1 MHDEPRRLTN
11 GPTLTIGALIERR
24 AEILK
29 NTFAPTR
36 EINILQLYL
45 LRCVAYV
52 AYSVAHTRMGLRVGP
67 PLMIMRATSL
77 HYPEIPCL
85 ITGKPMPL

>member
-11 GPTLTIGALIERR
+11 GPALTIGALIERR

-45 LRCVAYV
+45 LHCTVHIAH
-52 AYSVAHTRMGLRVGP
+52 ATAHTNRARVGLR
-67 PLMIMRATSL
+67 
-77 HYPEIPCL
+77 
-85 ITGKPMPL
+85 